1 VITRVEAIFL
11 GVAAAAH
18 VAALYGATL
27 FPNVN
32 RLLIDHGTTP
42 TALEFEFESRPVEER
57 LDVEEIEETPTQL
70 GGRRI
75 DAPVNPDEPER
86 AKRRGGLK
94 GRGAA
99 GTNGVDGPDGDEGPG
114 DGGGDET
121 DPGSKRS
128 SDDWSDPDADG
139 PPGPGDSAWMGA
151 YVASLGDRGAPAE
164 TQTPKARTAD
174 AKSVNKAL
182 KDEIRKND
190 KKLGLGLPAAGTVAS
205 IFKATV
211 QGSDAPN
218 TANASF
224 SVVLGPGGK
233 VQSVKFLSASAG
245 TNATWEGVARSVKA
259 ALASQKLTL
268 TGDYVRGANIAI
280 NVVSKMQMPSG
291 AKVGAGLEL
300 SLTQSFDVADI
311 GSSPVRVVSASASAT
326 PIN

>member
-1 VITRVEAIFL
+1 MITRVEGIFL

-18 VAALYGATL
+18 IVALYSATL

-32 RLLIDHGTTP
+32 RLLVEHGTTP
-42 TALEFEFESRPVEER
+42 TALEFEFESTPAKERLEVEE
-57 LDVEEIEETPTQL
+57 LEDAPTQV

-86 AKRRGGLK
+86 AKRRAGLK

-99 GTNGVDGPDGDEGPG
+99 GTNGVDSEDGTEGPG
-114 DGGGDET
+114 DGGGEEP
-121 DPGSKRS
+121 DPGSKQNP
-128 SDDWSDPDADG
+128 DEWSDPDADG
-139 PPGPGDSAWMGA
+139 PPGPGDSTWMGQ

-182 KDEIRKND
+182 KDELRKND
-190 KKLGLGLPAAGTVAS
+190 KKLGLGLPAAGTIAS

-224 SVVLGPGGK
+224 AVVLGPGGK
-233 VQSVKFLSASAG
+233 VQSVKFISASAG
-245 TNATWEGVARSVKA
+245 TNATWESVARTVKA

-280 NVVSKMQMPSG
+280 NVTSKMQMPSG

-311 GSSPVRVVSASASAT
+311 GSSPVRVVAASASAT